1 MRQDHKVRRR
11 REGRYY
17 LSGILKV
24 RESDRFSME
33 KISHLK
39 ILKLESSS
47 NCQNDWFCFL
57 VSFIS

>member
-1 MRQDHKVRRR
+1 MRQDHKVRRRR

-47 NCQNDWFCFL
+47 NCQND
-57 VSFIS
+57 